1 MYCIYSLIWSL
12 LSIIWDHL
20 QESCFPLW
28 SIFVNLYFSTST
40 HIGSYSGDTMI
51 DTNILIKWIGAL
63 VSMNSIRHFFT
74 KEWSSLNKKIALV
87 QGIRWMSLK
96 MLSLLNFC
104 TTQMNWWG
112 HALSFNVY
120 CIFSFNL
127 IIGDTTVYIKRM
139 YKNRASLAL
148 VVAKNKIYKQNQ
160 VHTYIHIQST

>member
-1 MYCIYSLIWSL
+1 MIKPK
-12 LSIIWDHL
+12 
-20 QESCFPLW
+20 QENCPS
-28 SIFVNLYFSTST
+28 
-40 HIGSYSGDTMI
+40 SGDTMNV
-51 DTNILIKWIGAL
+51 TENAK
-63 VSMNSIRHFFT
+63 FT
-74 KEWSSLNKKIALV
+74 EHWSS
-87 QGIRWMSLK
+87 
-96 MLSLLNFC
+96 